1 MFPTTKPEENQA
13 QTTSNLKTTDNQ
25 TETVN
30 NKNENAKAAT
40 ISPKKSSFSWLITV
54 LGASLTLI
62 LLVALALIWLFPDSD
77 FSQLVSSQQWLNK
90 LTFWQSRDQTNS
102 NKPTDIDQA
111 KEKPI
116 KLSPFVFAEPEKPMT
131 TAEVVSKAIPS
142 IVSISVS
149 LKIRGSN
156 VTNLSG
162 SVAGTGFIVSPEG
175 LVVTNKHVISSQCQF
190 GQAVEIVGTDYTNR
204 LLKLELLSVDPIY
217 DIAVLKIINP
227 PENLVPLTF
236 VSSETVKIGS
246 EVIAIGNALGE
257 LQNTVTKGIISGV
270 SRSLRTNL
278 VDECTNSPV
287 FADGLLQT
295 DAAINR
301 GNSGGPLLNAAGQV
315 VGMNTFGTTDGQ
327 NIGLAIPSNAIV
339 SALNSYQEN
348 GIIQRPKLGVYSRTI
363 TPLLKNQED
372 WLPTDYGELIIAPI
386 GQIAVERGSA
396 ADKAGLRE
404 GDIILEVNGQKIE
417 QTRDNPFPL
426 RRILLT
432 FKPGD
437 KIKLTVLK
445 VRNTTPQYF
454 EYHLRPTEV
463 EVTLDKLVVNIK

>member
-1 MFPTTKPEENQA
+1 MFPESKSQDQAKAPSNPEITKNQTEVSNGN
-13 QTTSNLKTTDNQ
+13 QNLKTTKP
-25 TETVN
+25 VS
-30 NKNENAKAAT
+30 KR
-40 ISPKKSSFSWLITV
+40 SPLNWLITF

-62 LLVALALIWLFPDSD
+62 LLVALALVLLFPKSD
-77 FSQLVSSQQWLNK
+77 FAQLVYNQEWLNN
-90 LTFWQSRDQTNS
+90 LRFWQSEDQNNSTQSTN
-102 NKPTDIDQA
+102 NDQE

-116 KLSPFVFAEPEKPMT
+116 KFSPFVFAEPENALT
-131 TAEVVSKAIPS
+131 TTEVVSKAIPS
-142 IVSISVS
+142 IISISVS
-149 LKIRGSN
+149 LKARNSGN
-156 VTNLSG
+156 VVNVSG

-217 DIAVLKIINP
+217 DIAILKIVNP
-227 PENLVPLTF
+227 PENLAPLTF
-236 VSSETVKIGS
+236 VSSDTVKIGS

-339 SALNSYQEN
+339 SALNSYREN
-348 GIIQRPKLGVYSRTI
+348 GIIQRPKLGIYSRTI

-372 WLPTDYGELIIAPI
+372 WLPVDYGELIIAPV
-386 GQIAVERGSA
+386 GQTAVERGSA
-396 ADKAGLRE
+396 ADNAGLRE
-404 GDIILEVNGQKIE
+404 GDIILEVNGKKIE

-454 EYHLRPTEV
+454 EYNLRPTEI